1 MLPLN
6 RWVSLLADLLEQ
18 MVRGKNYSLPSN
30 TRSRAA
36 DLPSDTWLQATDL
49 PSNTWTNSQIEHLKA
64 EVQRLSKENALLVER
79 NREYFLESSLG
90 ALRERVLS
98 SLKLGK
104 QAAGYKTAQK
114 AQEALYH

>member
-1 MLPLN
+1 MAKVAP
-6 RWVSLLADLLEQ
+6 
-18 MVRGKNYSLPSN
+18 
-30 TRSRAA
+30 
-36 DLPSDTWLQATDL
+36 L
-49 PSNTWTNSQIEHLKA
+49 PSNTWIETTSFPSNTWIDSEIERLQA

-79 NREYFLESSLG
+79 NREYPLEAPLE

-114 AQEALYH
+114 ALGRFITELTSLT